1 MMHSCLKLFAYSL
14 AAGLLSVAAFAHPP
28 ADEKPDGPYAE
39 HIANSGVLVV
49 DGDTKILFDP
59 LFHNSYN
66 NYRLPSDE
74 QRNAILK
81 GTAPYDNIDAIF
93 ISHAHG
99 DHFSARDMLLWLTNN
114 PDGLLIA
121 PEQAVEKFKF
131 SDGFDETLWDEEMAD
146 RVIGLE
152 FAFGDDPKTIKLKRG
167 IKKDDKQSGLSLKI
181 DSVRIPHAGW
191 PGRADVENLVYR
203 VTLNDNATVIHMGD
217 ADPNDVHYAPY
228 EDLWAAKQTHL
239 GFPPYWFFSSP
250 EGRMILKDRLR
261 ITEAIGVHV
270 PVKVPAD
277 LPQIRE
283 EFGLGFFSKPGEWHP
298 ITIPHSGPC
307 REVEFEDIPFTVCS
321 VDPRKADI
329 GLFLNNEDGKRW
341 KHFGKL
347 AQGLEAKDQEL
358 VFAMNAGMYHRNRN
372 PVGLYV
378 EDFEVF
384 SDANTNDG
392 PGNFHL
398 KPNGVF
404 WIENTEDTIQQ
415 DTIRAGVTETGHYL
429 KSVPETNIALATQSG
444 PMLVIDGELHPKF
457 LENSKSKFRRNGV
470 GVDGG
475 GIVHFAISDAV
486 INFHTFARFFRDE
499 LKTLNALFLDGK
511 VSRVYAPGLDRHE
524 TGNALGPMI
533 GVTRPLKKETK
544 HGNHHAQ

>member
-1 MMHSCLKLFAYSL
+1 MHSCLKLFAYSL

-81 GTAPYDNIDAIF
+81 STAPYDNIDAIF

-131 SDGFDETLWDEEMAD
+131 SDGFDETLWEEKMAD

-228 EDLWAAKQTHL
+228 EDLWAAKQTHM

-261 ITEAIGVHV
+261 INEAIGMHV
-270 PVKVPAD
+270 PVKVPAE
-277 LPQIRE
+277 LPQLRE

-307 REVEFEDIPFTVCS
+307 RVAEFEDIPFTVCS

-329 GLFLNNEDGKRW
+329 GLFLNNDDGKRW
-341 KHFGKL
+341 KQFGKL
-347 AQGLEAKDQEL
+347 AQGLEAKDSEL

-372 PVGLYV
+372 PVGLYI
-378 EDFEVF
+378 EDGVTK
-384 SDANTNDG
+384 SKINTNDG

-404 WIENTEDTIQQ
+404 WIWKEEGTTGAHVQ
-415 DTIRAGVTETGHYL
+415 ETTKFIDGFAQE
-429 KSVPETNIALATQSG
+429 VVRFATQSG

-457 LENSKSKFRRNGV
+457 LENSNSKFRRNGV
-470 GVDGG
+470 GVDKE
-475 GIVHFAISDAV
+475 GIVHFAISDALV
-486 INFHTFARFFRDE
+486 NFHTFARFFRDE
-499 LKTLNALFLDGK
+499 LKTPNALFLDGK
-511 VSRVYAPGLDRHE
+511 VSRLYAPELDRHE
-524 TGNALGPMI
+524 PGNALGPII
-533 GVTRPLKKETK
+533 GVTRPLTEDKKHT
-544 HGNHHAQ
+544 NHKAQ